1 MRCFL
6 VPRGVAII
14 AGGSAA
20 PDARVF
26 TLAADLGSPTYGIC
40 SNRFLDR
47 EFQTVRYEVTVTI
60 HADGCVGYDEDTVL
74 KMPGRP
80 DLFHHRDKNVLRRI
94 DGA

>member
-20 PDARVF
+20 PDARVL

-47 EFQTVRYEVTVTI
+47 EFQTV
-60 HADGCVGYDEDTVL
+60 
-74 KMPGRP
+74 

-94 DGA
+94 DVA

>member
-1 MRCFL
+1 MR
-6 VPRGVAII
+6 A
-14 AGGSAA
+14 S
-20 PDARVF
+20 F

-47 EFQTVRYEVTVTI
+47 EFQTVRYELTVTI
-60 HADGCVGYDEDTVL
+60 HADGSVGYDEDTVL

-94 DGA
+94 DVA